1 MKKVAVERSLQN
13 IKDYLSQNGYQ
24 VEALEEKRYQLDS
37 FDAVVISGQDTNFL
51 GMQETWTKKSVV
63 SAHGRTAEEV
73 KKELDNRI
81 MS

>member
-13 IKDYLSQNGYQ
+13 VKDYLTQSGYQ
-24 VEALEEKRYQLDS
+24 VEALEDKRYQLDS
-37 FDAVVISGQDTNFL
+37 FDAVVVSGQDTNFL
-51 GMQETWTKKSVV
+51 GMQETWVKKSVI

-73 KKELDNRI
+73 KKELDQRI